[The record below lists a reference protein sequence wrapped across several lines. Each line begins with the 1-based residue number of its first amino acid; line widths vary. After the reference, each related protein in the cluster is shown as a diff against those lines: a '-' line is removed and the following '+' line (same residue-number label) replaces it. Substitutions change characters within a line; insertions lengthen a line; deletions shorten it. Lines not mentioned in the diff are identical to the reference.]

1 MSLINELKTRSNT
14 KNYQFNDLEQTEAN
28 QVKQIKSTKNKI
40 GFLLKIKC

>member
-1 MSLINELKTRSNT
+1 MSLMNGLKARSNT
-14 KNYQFNDLEQTEAN
+14 KNYQCNDVEQSEAN